1 MIKKRKPFYFI
12 LILLPFLSVA
22 LSLFIGRYNV
32 AAATV
37 PDIITYKILTGL
49 RETTLFNGI
58 IPEITTMSTPIEQ
71 SVVWDIRLPRAI
83 GGIIVGGALSV
94 SGASLQ
100 GMFKNPLV
108 DAGILGVSSGAG
120 FGAILAIILFNEVNV
135 YTVLFAFIFGM
146 IAVGFSTLI
155 AGIYKAN
162 PTIMLVLGGVIVS
175 SVFSSLISLG
185 KFVADPF
192 NELPAITFWLMG
204 SLASCSFKDIAISF
218 IPIVIGTAGIVLMKW
233 RINVLSM
240 GERDARTLGINTRLN
255 RGLVVT
261 FASLSTAG
269 AVSIAGT
276 IGWVGLVIPHLGR
289 MMVGTDNRKLI
300 PVSLALGSFYLVIID
315 LLSRTLTGSEIPLGI
330 LTSLL
335 GAPFY
340 VYVLKITKG
349 SGW

>member
-1 MIKKRKPFYFI
+1 MIKNKKSFYFI
-12 LILLPFLSVA
+12 LVLLPILSVIA
-22 LSLFIGRYNV
+22 SLFIGRYPINV
-32 AAATV
+32 ATV
-37 PDIITYKILTGL
+37 PDIIIYKILTFL
-49 RETTLFNGI
+49 NDISLFNKI
-58 IPEITTMSTPIEQ
+58 VPEIITISTPIEQ

-120 FGAILAIILFNEVNV
+120 FGAILAIILFNEVNF

-146 IAVGFSTLI
+146 IAVGLSTLI
-155 AGIYKAN
+155 AGIYKSN

-185 KFVADPF
+185 KYVADPF

-218 IPIVIGTAGIVLMKW
+218 IPIFLGVGGMILMKW

-240 GERDARTLGINTRLN
+240 GERDARTLGINTKLN
-255 RGLVVT
+255 RGLVVV

-300 PVSLALGSFYLVIID
+300 PVSLALGSFYLVVIDII
-315 LLSRTLTGSEIPLGI
+315 SRTLTGSEIPLGI

-340 VYVLKITKG
+340 VYVLKKTKG